1 MPFGYWCFGI
11 RYTCSVCLSCL
22 YFANGAL
29 EQVKR
34 LNHLSVISSRFLQMK
49 NTYLKILQLQ
59 DPNCSAYTTLY
70 HSMVHFS
77 RWCKHPNKPWWLDQ
91 DSSIVDVRQIHETW
105 VCPILALLCKN
116 TCKLINRKNGLGT
129 SKFKTRVYHCSYNSA
144 INSAHLH
151 SVFLPYTS
159 IRVIVHACTGLP
171 LFHKTHHQQQL
182 KISQESTQ
190 TATQNFTRINT
201 NCKSFFQATRS
212 QMHSTLG
219 HAIAKYAMKSLQK
232 REPGN
237 SGNKSLVTPCWKTTG
252 SLELKF
258 ISNQR
263 GYTSILGNI

>member
-1 MPFGYWCFGI
+1 MGVSDPG
-11 RYTCSVCLSCL
+11 
-22 YFANGAL
+22 
-29 EQVKR
+29 
-34 LNHLSVISSRFLQMK
+34 SSMQ
-49 NTYLKILQLQ
+49 
-59 DPNCSAYTTLY
+59 
-70 HSMVHFS
+70 
-77 RWCKHPNKPWWLDQ
+77 
-91 DSSIVDVRQIHETW
+91 
-105 VCPILALLCKN
+105 N

-159 IRVIVHACTGLP
+159 IRVIVHTCTGLP

-182 KISQESTQ
+182 KFSQESTQ

-237 SGNKSLVTPCWKTTG
+237 SGNKSLVTPC
-252 SLELKF
+252 
-258 ISNQR
+258 
-263 GYTSILGNI
+263 